1 MDRHHSHFI
10 IVKNVKNVET
20 LKKTGKA
27 PFGGE
32 IELRNRVEQELRVK
46 NSSKNKYSNLENP
59 IPVITH
65 TLLNVRWLLNRTY
78 FSIQHLFRIIDWLG
92 YIIIILST

>member
-1 MDRHHSHFI
+1 VPKGLALLDRNHSHFI

-46 NSSKNKYSNLENP
+46 NSSKWKFKNENDCKF
-59 IPVITH
+59 
-65 TLLNVRWLLNRTY
+65 L
-78 FSIQHLFRIIDWLG
+78 
-92 YIIIILST
+92 

>member
-1 MDRHHSHFI
+1 LEKEKVPKGLALLDRNHSHFI

-46 NSSKNKYSNLENP
+46 NSSNA
-59 IPVITH
+59 
-65 TLLNVRWLLNRTY
+65 
-78 FSIQHLFRIIDWLG
+78 II
-92 YIIIILST
+92 YCKIMK